1 VSMFTGQHDHVNIK
15 EWHLVRH
22 AYFDMTE
29 ADLRSSTTDSGSN
42 VRKAM
47 LQLLAPWFPC
57 TSHFLH
63 KAVRYAL
70 GQNGNAEMQ

>member
-1 VSMFTGQHDHVNIK
+1 MFTGQHEHVNIK

-47 LQLLAPWFPC
+47 LQLLAP
-57 TSHFLH
+57 
-63 KAVRYAL
+63 
-70 GQNGNAEMQ
+70 